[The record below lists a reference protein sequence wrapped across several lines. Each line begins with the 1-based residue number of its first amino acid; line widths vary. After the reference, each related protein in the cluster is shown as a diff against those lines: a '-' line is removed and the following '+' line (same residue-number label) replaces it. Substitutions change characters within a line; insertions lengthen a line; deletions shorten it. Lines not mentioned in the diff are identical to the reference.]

1 MLNIP
6 KSLLETR
13 IKKDT
18 LHRFGKRLLLEIA
31 ESLRLAPDAYDI
43 TSNKGGAGVMGEVTL
58 HGDHLYLNVHVMN
71 GELRVMYRTCN
82 GRSDYCGGMNRYISV
97 SELAS
102 TTASERFIAKLEQV
116 TGQVILQENHEA
128 A

>member
-6 KSLLETR
+6 KSLLDAR
-13 IKKDT
+13 VKKDT
-18 LHRFGKRLLLEIA
+18 LHRSGKRLLLEIA
-31 ESLRLAPDAYDI
+31 AAVNMAPEAYDI
-43 TSNKGGAGVMGEVTL
+43 TSNKGGNGVMGEVTL
-58 HGDHLYLNVHVMN
+58 HSDRLYLNVHVLN

-82 GRSDYCGGMNRYISV
+82 GRKDYCGGMNRYVGV

-102 TTASERFIAKLEQV
+102 TTASERFIAKLKQM
-116 TGQVILQENHEA
+116 TGPAIREENHQA